1 MTISVLVVDDDAD
14 LRRGLRALLEVHGL
28 EVLDAGTL
36 READA
41 LARLYEPALLVVDG
55 VLPDGNGIEW
65 ISILRSEGMATE
77 VIFMSNILAK
87 GRWLGVLGKL
97 GVRHR
102 INKRETPLERI
113 AEIVVQSMPLKGQ
126 HRIGDDP

>member
-1 MTISVLVVDDDAD
+1 MTVSVLIVDDDAD
-14 LRRGLRALLEVHGL
+14 LRRGLRALLEVQGL

-41 LARLYEPALLVVDG
+41 LARLYEPSVLLVDG
-55 VLPDGNGIEW
+55 MLPDGNGIEW

-77 VIFMSNILAK
+77 VIFMSSFFAK
-87 GRWLGVLGKL
+87 GRWLGVLSKL

-102 INKRETPLERI
+102 INKRETPIERI
-113 AEIVVQSMPLKGQ
+113 SEIVVQAMPLQ
-126 HRIGDDP
+126 S